1 MWRLPVD
8 WVQIDTQYEEKK
20 MTKTCHVNAVQSD
33 RFDGITRHRNST
45 VNQKQSE
52 TRKKD
57 QSFKNILDIAIE
69 KN

>member
-1 MWRLPVD
+1 MAKAR
-8 WVQIDTQYEEKK
+8 
-20 MTKTCHVNAVQSD
+20 CVNAVQSD
-33 RFDGITRHRNST
+33 KFDGITRHRNST

-69 KN
+69 KIK

>member
-1 MWRLPVD
+1 MRK
-8 WVQIDTQYEEKK
+8 EKK
-20 MTKTCHVNAVQSD
+20 MAKARCINTVQSD

-69 KN
+69 KIK